1 MMQASKDLGPSPFSK
16 PAQQQQRQQ
25 GGPPV
30 EGGGLSSHTAAVVL
44 LTDDKWA
51 EDYYDLQPR
60 DSEPGSSVLSRSSD
74 SESAGHLSQ
83 HLTTCMSGLKKYKSL
98 LIAMLMCQVGMI
110 LFNLGLTYGFAALG
124 DMTGVTLPSS
134 FLALPYDPKS
144 PYYSL
149 AGACVCGVGAGGL
162 SLFLSGSFVGV
173 DGHQQ
178 DATLATWIVGCSGGT
193 ASHVPH
199 ALHTVYA
206 AGSTIAAATKQ

>member
-1 MMQASKDLGPSPFSK
+1 MQTSKDIGPSPFSST
-16 PAQQQQRQQ
+16 PAQQQHRQQ

-51 EDYYDLQPR
+51 EDFYDLQPS

-98 LIAMLMCQVGMI
+98 LIAMLMCQIGMI

-149 AGACVCGVGAGGL
+149 AGACVCGVWVREGCRFFSRAVL
-162 SLFLSGSFVGV
+162 LALTGV
-173 DGHQQ
+173 SN
-178 DATLATWIVGCSGGT
+178 TLLWRHRLGCSGGS

-199 ALHTVYA
+199 ALHIVYA
-206 AGSTIAAATKQ
+206 AGSRIAAATKQ